1 MGLFGKKK
9 NEYDQKRFDSNTKL
23 FQQQLLDLTKQAY
36 ATKVVKVR
44 LENIIALLD
53 TFVSSVSYRDME
65 VFDGYFSNGIAA
77 LKDSIALNLN
87 EAVDY
92 SLTTLQNLLISNR
105 NQGRLMVL
113 IEEIKGK
120 IQNIRD
126 YMNIDQ
132 NQQVIDKA
140 TARLIEI
147 KQYTERKGNAIPQA
161 ERENLTR
168 EAKALL
174 NRRTNAITRN
184 RYLKDSIGGRE
195 NQVEALQTKKQYES
209 MVATQLMKPEEFK
222 DIVADISIAQDT
234 LDQAQEE
241 MTNISETMY
250 DTNISKKDARVLST
264 SLGDILKD
272 VETTP
277 SDIKETKTVVSDE
290 KEDNEELNKILED
303 FEV

>member
-1 MGLFGKKK
+1 MGLFGKK
-9 NEYDQKRFDSNTKL
+9 NQYDQKRFDSNTKL

-36 ATKVVKVR
+36 ATKVIKVR

-53 TFVSSVSYRDME
+53 TFVTGVSHKDME
-65 VFDGYFSNGIAA
+65 VFDAYFSSGIVA
-77 LKDSIALNLN
+77 LKDSLALNLN

-113 IEEIKGK
+113 VEEIKGQV
-120 IQNIRD
+120 QNIRD

-132 NQQVIDKA
+132 NQQAIEK
-140 TARLIEI
+140 TNARLIEI
-147 KQYTERKGNAIPQA
+147 KQISEKKGNAMPVA

-168 EAKALL
+168 EAKSLL
-174 NRRTNAITRN
+174 NRRTSYLTRN
-184 RYLKDSIGGRE
+184 RYLLDSIRARE
-195 NQVEALQTKKQYES
+195 NQIDALQTKKQYES

-222 DIVADISIAQDT
+222 GIVADITLMQDT
-234 LDQAQEE
+234 LDQSQEE

-250 DTNISKKDARVLST
+250 DSNTTKKDARVLSS
-264 SLGDILKD
+264 SLGDLLKD
-272 VETTP
+272 VETSSTGTTE
-277 SDIKETKTVVSDE
+277 SKVVEAEEEET
-290 KEDNEELNKILED
+290 EELNKILED

>member
-1 MGLFGKKK
+1 MGLFGKK
-9 NEYDQKRFDSNTKL
+9 NQYDQKRFDSNTKL

-53 TFVSSVSYRDME
+53 TFVTGVSFRDME
-65 VFDGYFSNGIAA
+65 VFDGYFSNGLSA

-87 EAVDY
+87 EAIDY

-113 IEEIKGK
+113 VEEIKGQV
-120 IQNIRD
+120 QNIRD

-132 NQQVIDKA
+132 NQQGIDK
-140 TARLIEI
+140 TNARLIEI
-147 KQYTERKGNAIPQA
+147 KQITEKKGNAMPQA

-174 NRRTNAITRN
+174 NRRTNALTRN
-184 RYLKDSIGGRE
+184 RYLLDSIRARE
-195 NQVEALQTKKQYES
+195 NQIEALQTKKQYES
-209 MVATQLMKPEEFK
+209 MVATQLMRPEEFK
-222 DIVADISIAQDT
+222 DIVADITLAQDT
-234 LDQAQEE
+234 LDHAQEE

-250 DTNISKKDARVLST
+250 DTNTSKKDARVLSS
-264 SLGDILKD
+264 SLGDLLKD

-277 SDIKETKTVVSDE
+277 SDIKETQPVVTEE

>member
-1 MGLFGKKK
+1 MGLFGKK
-9 NEYDQKRFDSNTKL
+9 NQYDQKRFDSNTKL

-53 TFVSSVSYRDME
+53 SFVSGVSYRDME

-92 SLTTLQNLLISNR
+92 SLSTLQNLLISNR

-113 IEEIKGK
+113 VEEIKGK

-132 NQQVIDKA
+132 NQQVIDKV

-147 KQYTERKGNAIPQA
+147 KQYQEKKGNALPQL

-174 NRRTNAITRN
+174 NRRSNAITRN
-184 RYLKDSIGGRE
+184 RYLKDSIGARE

-222 DIVADISIAQDT
+222 DIVADITLAQDT

-250 DTNISKKDARVLST
+250 DANTSKKDARVLST
-264 SLGDILKD
+264 SLGDLLKD
-272 VETTP
+272 VETKP
-277 SDIKETKTVVSDE
+277 SDIKETQPIVTEE